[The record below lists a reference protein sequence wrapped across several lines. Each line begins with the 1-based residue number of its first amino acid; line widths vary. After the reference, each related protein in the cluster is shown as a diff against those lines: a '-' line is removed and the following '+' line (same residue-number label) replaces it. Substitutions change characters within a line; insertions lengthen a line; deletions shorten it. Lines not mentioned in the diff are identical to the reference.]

1 MVNRP
6 SISGLLAVLSV
17 GLSAGVIGSGDNDT
31 FTVSGSSSSSSI
43 IVFSPD
49 IERPQCG

>member
-6 SISGLLAVLSV
+6 STSGLLAVLSV

-31 FTVSGSSSSSSI
+31 FTVSGSSSSSI